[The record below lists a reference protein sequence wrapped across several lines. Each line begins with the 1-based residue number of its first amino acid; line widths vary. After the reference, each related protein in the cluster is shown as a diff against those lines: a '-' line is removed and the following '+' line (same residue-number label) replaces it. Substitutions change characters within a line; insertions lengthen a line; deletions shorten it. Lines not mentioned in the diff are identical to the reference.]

1 VTTGPVARLADV
13 ERAMLTLDGALW
25 LEPRLRELVEIRTAE
40 LNGSLSAL
48 ARHVREALELGEG
61 HERIAAVA
69 GWRRSP
75 LFTERERA
83 ALALAE
89 SVALLPDPAALVDVW
104 CEATKHFGEH
114 ELAQLVLA
122 CVVANAWNRYELLA
136 EGVPEAA

>member
-1 VTTGPVARLADV
+1 MNRPHGLADV
-13 ERAMLTLDGALW
+13 ERAVLTLDGALW

-48 ARHVREALELGEG
+48 TRHAREAVALGETQP
-61 HERIAAVA
+61 RIAAIA
-69 GWRRSP
+69 GWRGSP
-75 LFTERERA
+75 LFDGRERA

-89 SVALLPDPAALVDVW
+89 AVALLPDTRALVDVW
-104 CEATKHFGEH
+104 SEATLHFAER

-122 CVVANAWNRYELLA
+122 CVVANAWNRVALLA

>member
-1 VTTGPVARLADV
+1 MTGRPGARLADV

-40 LNGSLSAL
+40 LNGSLPAL
-48 ARHVREALELGEG
+48 DRHVRQALALGERQ
-61 HERIAAVA
+61 ERIAAVA
-69 GWRRSP
+69 GWRTSL
-75 LFTERERA
+75 LFTERERS

-89 SVALLPDPAALVDVW
+89 AVALLPDPAALVDVW
-104 CEATKHFGEH
+104 AEATRYFAEH

-122 CVVANAWNRYELLA
+122 CVVANAWNRYEVLA